1 MFSINLSNLIL
12 RMNASFVQ
20 VQILLFYHLV
30 TFCSIIR
37 LEDFF
42 RICTALFLF
51 ASLKQHLVEFLADF
65 FGEEEDC
72 CRKES
77 SSVNAIQTV
86 NS

>member
-20 VQILLFYHLV
+20 VQILLYLLV